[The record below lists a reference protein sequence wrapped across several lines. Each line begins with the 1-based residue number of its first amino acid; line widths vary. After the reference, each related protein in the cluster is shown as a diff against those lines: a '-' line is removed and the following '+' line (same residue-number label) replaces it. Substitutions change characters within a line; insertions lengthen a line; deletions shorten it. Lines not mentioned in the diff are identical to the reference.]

1 MGGSVMAPT
10 ACKPS
15 GPPEHGLQ
23 DSGDASQTNEV
34 HIPGPGVDP
43 QQPVG
48 QEEQGGGKE
57 HDPPA
62 HMLQG
67 GKGCVRG

>member
-1 MGGSVMAPT
+1 MMT
-10 ACKPS
+10 AAACRPS
-15 GPPEHGLQ
+15 CPPQHGLQ
-23 DSGDASQTNEV
+23 DAGDPSQTKEV

-43 QQPVG
+43 QEPVG

-62 HMLQG
+62 HTLQG
-67 GKGCVRG
+67 WKGV